1 MIQLPLT
8 KSVVSVGTKAGSVG
22 TPTFAP
28 DGANVASV
36 PPTVPLPGQTGRRSR
51 HGFSP
56 GVCGASLFVEKKT
69 PF

>member
-36 PPTVPLPGQTGRRSR
+36 PPTVPLSGQTGSFGPDM
-51 HGFSP
+51 GFQM
-56 GVCGASLFVEKKT
+56 GVFGASLY
-69 PF
+69 